1 MVGRGEKI
9 YFVAPTQALLGGTSC
24 WDDRPPKRG
33 KFEGEPLG
41 ACLESRERKHL
52 YRGRKKCYGIQRNET
67 NLPLFDKGKCRTD
80 LVVSKYAQTRQR
92 RLRGKVVKHWSR
104 QAL

>member
-1 MVGRGEKI
+1 MGRGEKV
-9 YFVAPTQALLGGTSC
+9 YFAVLAQTLLGGTSY

-52 YRGRKKCYGIQRNET
+52 YRGRKKCYGIQRNKT
-67 NLPLFDKGKCRTD
+67 NLPLSGNDGRRID
-80 LVVSKYAQTRQR
+80 LVVGKYSQTRQR
-92 RLRGKVVKHWSR
+92 RLRGKTVKHWSR

>member
-1 MVGRGEKI
+1 MVGRWEKI
-9 YFVAPTQALLGGTSC
+9 YFVAPAQALLGGMSC
-24 WDDRPPKRG
+24 WDDKSPKRG

-52 YRGRKKCYGIQRNET
+52 YRGRKKCYGILRNET
-67 NLPLFDKGKCRTD
+67 NLPLFGKGECHTD

-92 RLRGKVVKHWSR
+92 RLRGKMVKNWSR